1 MTTNMQV
8 TPGLSV
14 DQESIE
20 MGECHHIRFTVR
32 NTGSEPVTRR
42 QLRVRLPSF
51 VIGVYGA
58 NCDPVSNIEY
68 RITPNR
74 WGDTIAPSNELTFG
88 VLLSSEMMDQ
98 PTAA

>member
-1 MTTNMQV
+1 MTTHLQV

-20 MGECHHIRFTVR
+20 LGDCHHIRFTVR
-32 NTGSEPVTRR
+32 NTGSEPIRHW

-51 VIGVYGA
+51 VLGVYGA

-68 RITPNR
+68 RITPTR

-88 VLLSSEMMDQ
+88 VLLSAQQMDQ